1 MAQREEKIRR
11 TVLQLADLFVHVGNV
26 VDCSMCSDPNISG
39 HHFAFVEFSD
49 EEAANAA
56 VNLSGI
62 MHGSYPLRVV
72 PSKTGIVPVNPTF
85 LPRSEDE
92 YDMCMR
98 IVYCANIDKKVN
110 EANVRLFFETC
121 CGEVQRMRVLQ
132 DYHPWTSIAFVEF
145 TEAESAIAA
154 LKFSGTVLGSLPIRV
169 NPSKTLPRP
178 LIA

>member
-1 MAQREEKIRR
+1 
-11 TVLQLADLFVHVGNV
+11 
-26 VDCSMCSDPNISG
+26 
-39 HHFAFVEFSD
+39 
-49 EEAANAA
+49 
-56 VNLSGI
+56 

-98 IVYCANIDKKVN
+98 TVYCANIDKKVN

-145 TEAESAIAA
+145 TGAVSAIAA
-154 LKFSGTVLGSLPIRV
+154 LKFSAIKQEKEIEERNHLDYDKDIGFE
-169 NPSKTLPRP
+169 N
-178 LIA
+178 LIAQEIMLYFSMSTSLSPFENMGGTLQPDNR